1 MKSLKKRIRQEY
13 FHVWIVQTLPF
24 YEISGHFQQS
34 WQNSPWKF
42 SSLQHIHVTTTFSG
56 LDEPRGSCRFPDV
69 LINQNLWR
77 DLSGK
82 LQLEVDTG
90 LQVLRLKERNSQTSM
105 WYKESSSS
113 TTKLVLKCVDKTFEA
128 ESIGARVSKTEY
140 LAYVTND
147 SW

>member
-1 MKSLKKRIRQEY
+1 MVMTEFSLESVVASAHTCNNY
-13 FHVWIVQTLPF
+13 L
-24 YEISGHFQQS
+24 
-34 WQNSPWKF
+34 
-42 SSLQHIHVTTTFSG
+42 SG